1 MTERGFAKM
10 HKKRIVSLAV
20 ILLCLSI
27 MGTGTLAY
35 FTDST
40 TAHNVIT
47 TGNID
52 IELIETRAD
61 GSTFENVIGV
71 MPGAEVDKIV
81 QVKNIGANDAW
92 IRVAVDKEITLANG
106 EPGDENYLMTNYNNN
121 GTRAIYNS
129 TDWTLKNGYFY
140 YKNILPAGAITEP
153 LFNNVLFKTSMGN
166 EYQNSTA
173 QVYVYAQATQVDNNG
188 TTVFEAEGW
197 PEAE

>member
-52 IELIETRAD
+52 IKLIETRAD
-61 GSTFENVIGV
+61 GSTFEDVIGV
-71 MPGAEVDKIV
+71 MPGTAVDKIV
-81 QVKNIGANDAW
+81 QVSNVGPNDAW
-92 IRVAVDKEITLANG
+92 VRVSVTKEITLNNEG
-106 EPGDENYLMTNYNNN
+106 RTKGDADKYLHITYN
-121 GTRAIYNS
+121 TD
-129 TDWTLKNGYFY
+129 DWTKGDDGYYYYNKPLKAKGSDGDTTN
-140 YKNILPAGAITEP
+140 P
-153 LFNNVLFKTSMGN
+153 LFKEVLFDAAMGN

-188 TTVFEAEGW
+188 TTVFEAQGW